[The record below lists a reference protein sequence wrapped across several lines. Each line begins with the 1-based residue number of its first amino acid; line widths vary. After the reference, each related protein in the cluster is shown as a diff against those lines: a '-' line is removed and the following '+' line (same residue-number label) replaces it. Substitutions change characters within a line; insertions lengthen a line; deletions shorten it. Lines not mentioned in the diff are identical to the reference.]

1 VLFGYI
7 GSDGTVGSVWGTKFT
22 SGKSS
27 LVAPYQFYFSSNV
40 LYVYALVNPATYYG
54 SMAAML
60 MTNGQMLYINASSWA
75 RANKQ

>member
-1 VLFGYI
+1 
-7 GSDGTVGSVWGTKFT
+7 
-22 SGKSS
+22 
-27 LVAPYQFYFSSNV
+27 VAPYQFYFSSNV
-40 LYVYALVNPATYYG
+40 LYGDALVNPATYYG